1 MPMNRGYRGPRRG
14 PFNTTRNPQKSN
26 TPKSAS
32 QRTDAEAKR
41 ILNESQQKLKL
52 FHKIPKSEQLDI
64 ILLDII
70 SKQVLRKAKINKRE
84 VLEFFGQNL
93 ALTFSIL
100 NSIKAKKKE
109 FTQGQNEFLTTMK
122 NEITNSNLRFF
133 KGFSETELNNFL
145 VNYFQS
151 VYDLEQAIQR
161 LRQGN

>member
-1 MPMNRGYRGPRRG
+1 MPMNRGYRGPRGRL
-14 PFNTTRNPQKSN
+14 FNTRKPHSQRKREAQIILEKFKRAIKLFSR
-26 TPKSAS
+26 TPK
-32 QRTDAEAKR
+32 
-41 ILNESQQKLKL
+41 NEN
-52 FHKIPKSEQLDI
+52 LDI